1 MDTVILAAGRG
12 SRLRGVAAPFH
23 KPFMVVDG
31 RALVVGATSVA
42 LEVASPL
49 EQDRVFIIAAPG
61 NVVPLVELTRESL
74 EPDRFARL
82 RFIVQ
87 PEPYGPGHAFL
98 LVAEVDTSPE
108 VLVLLADN
116 VLHVPD
122 VARVVHSPHEYG
134 SPVVGYRD
142 EFERDVA
149 TRFTRVAPDLSVVED
164 REPDSTQR
172 WGNEAFR
179 VWVGPLVVPRREF
192 DAVLRNVHEPGE
204 LKLGRHLGK
213 LPLPPTLVSV
223 ESYDVGEPA
232 VVEDV

>member
-31 RALVVGATSVA
+31 RALVVGAASA
-42 LEVASPL
+42 AFEVASSL
-49 EQDRVFIIAAPG
+49 EQDRVFIVAAPG
-61 NVVPLVELTRESL
+61 NVVPLVDLMHESL
-74 EPDRFARL
+74 EPDRFDRL

-87 PEPYGPGHAFL
+87 PEPRGPGHAFL
-98 LVAEVDTSPE
+98 LAAEVDTSPE

-142 EFERDVA
+142 EFDRNVA
-149 TRFTRVAPDLSVVED
+149 ARFTRIAPDDRVIED
-164 REPDSTQR
+164 RHPDSSQR
-172 WGNEAFR
+172 WPNEAFR

-192 DAVLRNVHEPGE
+192 DAVLRNVHEPEE

-213 LPLPPTLVSV
+213 LPLPPTLVAV
-223 ESYDVGEPA
+223 ESYDVGEPV